1 MERIVIINESTF
13 MKWMEGVKELLCV
26 LHLQEQQMKNK
37 SLGTW
42 LDTSE
47 VCAMLNL
54 SKRSVQSMRERGE
67 LPYMAGYPYLM
78 PTASAAQREGNYNKV
93 LFGRFATPKQKNK

>member
-13 MKWMEGVKELLCV
+13 TKWMERVKELLNV
-26 LHLQEQQMKNK
+26 LRVQEQRMKNK
-37 SLGTW
+37 CMGAW

-54 SKRSVQSMRERGE
+54 SKRSVQSMREQGK
-67 LPYMAGYPYLM
+67 LPY
-78 PTASAAQREGNYNKV
+78 TKIEGRIYHRAEDIANMMEVMK
-93 LFGRFATPKQKNK
+93 KSK

>member
-13 MKWMEGVKELLCV
+13 TKWMERVKELLSV
-26 LHLQEQQMKNK
+26 LHCQEQQVKDK
-37 SLGTW
+37 GIGTW
-42 LDTSE
+42 LDTCE

-67 LPYMAGYPYLM
+67 LPY
-78 PTASAAQREGNYNKV
+78 TRIEGRIYHRADDVVKRMEV
-93 LFGRFATPKQKNK
+93 MIKN

>member
-13 MKWMEGVKELLCV
+13 KKWMERVKELLSV
-26 LHLQEQQMKNK
+26 LQCQEQQMKNK
-37 SLGTW
+37 GIGTW

-54 SKRSVQSMRERGE
+54 SKRSVQSIQERGE
-67 LPYMAGYPYLM
+67 CVQPAI
-78 PTASAAQREGNYNKV
+78 SAIF
-93 LFGRFATPKQKNK
+93 LRFFRRKA

>member
-13 MKWMEGVKELLCV
+13 TKWMGRVKELLSV
-26 LHLQEQQMKNK
+26 LRTQEQRKKNNG
-37 SLGTW
+37 LGAW

-47 VCAMLNL
+47 VCVMLNL

-67 LPYMAGYPYLM
+67 LPY
-78 PTASAAQREGNYNKV
+78 TKIEGRIYHRAEDIANMMEVMTKS
-93 LFGRFATPKQKNK
+93 K

>member
-13 MKWMEGVKELLCV
+13 MKWMEGVKELLSV
-26 LHLQEQQMKNK
+26 LYLQQQMKNK

-67 LPYMAGYPYLM
+67 LPY
-78 PTASAAQREGNYNKV
+78 TKIEGRIYHRADDVVKMMEV
-93 LFGRFATPKQKNK
+93 MMKN